1 MHLLILKTKAMLI
14 KPRGRCRVKTWV
26 DSGSILN
33 GVRNLLNSTPLP
45 PEGQIE
51 TAEGAAGT
59 IKNVIIANELV
70 ILRENANQEEDQEI
84 EMIVEIEEGAGLR
97 GEETD
102 LQEEAD
108 HQPDDTAMT
117 QENLVAEN
125 MTEMIDVIE
134 ITIEEIDL
142 EIMTEEKEEDLDL
155 DRGQDPYLGL
165 QRPLLEESED
175 QEVETPQNRKKNL
188 KITLEGRT
196 VDAREILLLIEM
208 KRTAPSK
215 KKEKNPRIQR
225 EKKEKLKLTAI
236 SLR

>member
-1 MHLLILKTKAMLI
+1 MHLLILKTKAMQI

-142 EIMTEEKEEDLDL
+142 EIMTEEKEEDLD
-155 DRGQDPYLGL
+155 RGQDPYLGL
-165 QRPLLEESED
+165 QRPLLEENED
-175 QEVETPQNRKKNL
+175 REVETPQNQKKNL

-208 KRTAPSK
+208 KRTALSK

>member
-1 MHLLILKTKAMLI
+1 
-14 KPRGRCRVKTWV
+14 
-26 DSGSILN
+26 
-33 GVRNLLNSTPLP
+33 
-45 PEGQIE
+45 
-51 TAEGAAGT
+51 
-59 IKNVIIANELV
+59 
-70 ILRENANQEEDQEI
+70 
-84 EMIVEIEEGAGLR
+84 MIVEIEEGAGLR

-155 DRGQDPYLGL
+155 DRGQDLYLGL

-208 KRTAPSK
+208 KRTALSK

>member
-1 MHLLILKTKAMLI
+1 
-14 KPRGRCRVKTWV
+14 
-26 DSGSILN
+26 LN
-33 GVRNLLNSTPLP
+33 GVRNLLNLTPLP

-155 DRGQDPYLGL
+155 DRGQGQDPYLGL

-208 KRTAPSK
+208 KRTALSK

>member
-1 MHLLILKTKAMLI
+1 M
-14 KPRGRCRVKTWV
+14 
-26 DSGSILN
+26 N

-142 EIMTEEKEEDLDL
+142 EIMTEEKEEDLD
-155 DRGQDPYLGL
+155 RGQDPYLGL

-208 KRTAPSK
+208 KRTALSK

>member
-1 MHLLILKTKAMLI
+1 MHLLILKTKAMQI

-45 PEGQIE
+45 LEGQIE

-84 EMIVEIEEGAGLR
+84 EMIEEIEEGAGLR

-142 EIMTEEKEEDLDL
+142 EIMTEEKEEDLD
-155 DRGQDPYLGL
+155 RGQDPYLGL
-165 QRPLLEESED
+165 QRPLLEENED
-175 QEVETPQNRKKNL
+175 REVETPQNQKKNL

-208 KRTAPSK
+208 KRTALSK
-215 KKEKNPRIQR
+215 KKEKNPRIRR
-225 EKKEKLKLTAI
+225 EKREKLKLTVI

>member
-1 MHLLILKTKAMLI
+1 
-14 KPRGRCRVKTWV
+14 
-26 DSGSILN
+26 LN

-155 DRGQDPYLGL
+155 DRGQGQDPYLGL

-208 KRTAPSK
+208 KRTALSK

>member
-33 GVRNLLNSTPLP
+33 GVRNLLNSTPRP

-70 ILRENANQEEDQEI
+70 ILRENANQEEDRVI

-117 QENLVAEN
+117 QENSVAEN

-142 EIMTEEKEEDLDL
+142 EIMTEEKEEDL

-208 KRTAPSK
+208 KRTALSK

>member
-1 MHLLILKTKAMLI
+1 
-14 KPRGRCRVKTWV
+14 
-26 DSGSILN
+26 LN

-155 DRGQDPYLGL
+155 DRGQGQDPYLGL

-196 VDAREILLLIEM
+196 VDARGILLLIEM
-208 KRTAPSK
+208 KRTALSK

>member
-142 EIMTEEKEEDLDL
+142 EIMTEEKEEDLDQVVNQ
-155 DRGQDPYLGL
+155 GI
-165 QRPLLEESED
+165 SI
-175 QEVETPQNRKKNL
+175 EVAVIE
-188 KITLEGRT
+188 TLEDNQGT
-196 VDAREILLLIEM
+196 DPIDTSILLLIDKVARDKMVGVMITKSSNLEDLEM
-208 KRTAPSK
+208 TMSVMAA
-215 KKEKNPRIQR
+215 I
-225 EKKEKLKLTAI
+225 LTDTTNQKVPQVM
-236 SLR
+236 